1 MPRPLTFVE
10 LEEQA
15 RKLVYSLGIS
25 LWVRDGRIWQ
35 YGPGEELKA
44 AERQVFDHGYET
56 HAAKE
61 TKP

>member
-1 MPRPLTFVE
+1 MKPLTFTE

-15 RKLVYSLGIS
+15 RKLVHSLGIT

-35 YGPGEELKA
+35 HGPGEEIRAPEQLTPS
-44 AERQVFDHGYET
+44 HGYET

-61 TKP
+61 AAP

>member
-1 MPRPLTFVE
+1 MKPLSFTE

-15 RKLVYSLGIS
+15 RKLVHSLGIS

-35 YGPGEELKA
+35 HGPGEEFKA
-44 AERQVFDHGYET
+44 PERQVFDHGYET

-61 TKP
+61 GAP